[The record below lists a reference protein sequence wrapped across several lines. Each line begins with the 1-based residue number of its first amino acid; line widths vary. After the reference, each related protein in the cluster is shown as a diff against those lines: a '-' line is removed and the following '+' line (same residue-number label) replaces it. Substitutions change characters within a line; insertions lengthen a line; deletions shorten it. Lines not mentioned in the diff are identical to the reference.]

1 MTDKNKILD
10 IKNLMTYYS
19 KGERDGKPYG
29 INAVDNIS
37 FELYENEI
45 LGIIGE
51 SGSGKSVTV
60 NSIMRLIPEPIGKI
74 INGEILY
81 KDKDVLKYNSEELRN
96 FRANEVGYIPQDPFT
111 ALNPVL
117 TIEEQIID
125 KILLNADY
133 KISDAKDYALNLL
146 EKLEI
151 PDAKKKIKNYP
162 YQFSGGML
170 QRVVIAIA
178 LANNPK
184 IIIAD
189 EPTTSLDIPL
199 QNKFLDLLLKI
210 KSENESLSVIFI
222 SHNILNVTKIC
233 DNVIVM
239 YGGKTQEEADIKSIL
254 NSPKHPYTQAL
265 LESVPDNLNEAGRFN
280 FIKGYYTESD
290 NFIKGCKFANRCKF
304 VTEKCFNEKPELKVL
319 NTNHKVFCHLI

>member
-1 MTDKNKILD
+1 MTDTNKILD
-10 IKNLMTYYS
+10 VKNLITYYS
-19 KGERDGKPYG
+19 KGERNGKPYG

-37 FELYENEI
+37 FDLFENEI

-60 NSIMRLIPEPIGKI
+60 NSILRLIPEPIGKI
-74 INGEILY
+74 VKGEILY
-81 KDKDVLKYNSEELRN
+81 KGKDVLKYNSEELRS

-133 KISDAKDYALNLL
+133 NNSDAKIYALSLL
-146 EKLEI
+146 DKLEI

-184 IIIAD
+184 VIIAD
-189 EPTTSLDIPL
+189 EPTTSLDITL

-210 KSENESLSVIFI
+210 KSENESLSIIFI
-222 SHNILNVTKIC
+222 SHNILNVARIC
-233 DNVIVM
+233 NNVIVM
-239 YGGKTQEEADIKSIL
+239 YGGKIQEKANIKSIF

-265 LESVPDNLNEAGRFN
+265 LESVPDKLNELGRFN
-280 FIKGYYTESD
+280 FIKGFYTESD

-304 VTEKCFNEKPELKVL
+304 AVEKCFNEKPESKEL

>member
-1 MTDKNKILD
+1 MTDTNKILD
-10 IKNLMTYYS
+10 VKNLITYYS
-19 KGERDGKPYG
+19 KGERNGKPYG

-37 FELYENEI
+37 FELFENEI

-74 INGEILY
+74 LNGEIIY
-81 KDKDVLKYNSEELRN
+81 KGKDILKFNYEELRN
-96 FRANEVGYIPQDPFT
+96 FRANEIGYIPQDPFT
-111 ALNPVL
+111 SLNPVL

-146 EKLEI
+146 EKLDI
-151 PDAKKKIKNYP
+151 PEAKKKMKNYP
-162 YQFSGGML
+162 FQFSGGML

-184 IIIAD
+184 VIIAD

-210 KSENESLSVIFI
+210 KSENESISIIFI
-222 SHNILNVTKIC
+222 SHNILNVARIC
-233 DNVIVM
+233 NNVIVM
-239 YGGKTQEEADIKSIL
+239 YGGKIQEKADIKLIL

-265 LESVPDNLNEAGRFN
+265 LESVPDKLNESGRFN
-280 FIKGYYTESD
+280 FIKGFYTESD

-304 VTEKCFNEKPELKVL
+304 AAEKCFYEKPVSKEL
-319 NTNHKVFCHLI
+319 NTNHNVFCHLI